1 MKFERKKFDK
11 LVNNN
16 LNAWGFVVVPFDKA
30 GLRCYAEGRE
40 LMLSIKDIAKAYCD
54 SVDECEFEWRFNYIV
69 ADAFKKS
76 KIKEPPVK
84 KEYEQLRFD

>member
-1 MKFERKKFDK
+1 MKFTHKNFDK
-11 LVNNN
+11 LVNHN

-40 LMLSIKDIAKAYCD
+40 LVLSIKDIAKAYCEA
-54 SVDECEFEWRFNYIV
+54 VDEYEFEWRFNYIV

-84 KEYEQLRFD
+84 QEYEQMRFD